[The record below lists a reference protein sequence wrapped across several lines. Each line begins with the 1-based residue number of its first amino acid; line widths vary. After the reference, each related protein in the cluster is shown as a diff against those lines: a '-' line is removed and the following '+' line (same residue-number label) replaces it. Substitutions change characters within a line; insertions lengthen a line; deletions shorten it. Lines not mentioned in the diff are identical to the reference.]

1 MCIST
6 IVGGEDEDTT
16 TNSGANGGGED
27 MDFEY
32 AQATIREFW
41 GRMREGKDFGKSEV
55 KEVLMVPKNGG
66 RKEEQDA
73 VVRMW
78 CDILRLRG

>member
-55 KEVLMVPKNGG
+55 KEVLMVPKTVGE
-66 RKEEQDA
+66 RRSKT
-73 VVRMW
+73 
-78 CDILRLRG
+78 LL